1 MPKEGR
7 SMSGELILLAEDD
20 VQQLK
25 AMQMLLEA
33 HGYRVLPVQDGV
45 EAVELYRRRK
55 SEIAL
60 VVLDIRMP
68 KLNGWDAFQEMKK
81 EDPQLKAVVATAY
94 ATPEV
99 RSGMTRGELHGL
111 FIKPYSFDRL
121 LAKVSEVIRESQR
134 SLTFQSEVLGGP
146 RSRRQIES

>member
-1 MPKEGR
+1 
-7 SMSGELILLAEDD
+7 MSGELILLAEDN
-20 VQQLK
+20 VQQLE

-33 HGYRVLPVQDGV
+33 HGYRVLPAQDGV

-81 EDPQLKAVVATAY
+81 EDPQVKAIVTTAY
-94 ATPEV
+94 ATAEIQ
-99 RSGMTRGELHGL
+99 SGMARGELHGL
-111 FIKPYSFDRL
+111 FIKPYSIDRF
-121 LAKVSEVIRESQR
+121 LARVSELIRESQGR
-134 SLTFQSEVLGGP
+134 RIIQSEALDGP
-146 RSRRQIES
+146 GSSSSNRELTKS

>member
-1 MPKEGR
+1 
-7 SMSGELILLAEDD
+7 MSDELILLAEDD

-33 HGYRVLPVQDGV
+33 HGFGVLPAQDGV
-45 EAVELYRRRK
+45 EAVELYRRHK

-81 EDPQLKAVVATAY
+81 DDPQVKAVVATAY

-111 FIKPYSFDRL
+111 FIKPYSFDRF
-121 LAKVSEVIRESQR
+121 LARVSELIRESQR
-134 SLTFQSEVLGGP
+134 PLTFQSEVLDGP
-146 RSRRQIES
+146 RSSSSNRGLTKR